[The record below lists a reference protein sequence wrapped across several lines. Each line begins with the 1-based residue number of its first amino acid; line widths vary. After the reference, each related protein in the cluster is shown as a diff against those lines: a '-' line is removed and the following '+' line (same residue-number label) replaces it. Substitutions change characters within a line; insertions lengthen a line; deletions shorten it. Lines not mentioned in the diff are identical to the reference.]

1 MSMNTVPATIA
12 ATTASSSVAA
22 SIRSRSGR
30 AGRERANHQILDDAF
45 GKAADLGGNA
55 VPERAIQCRG
65 LEAERRQVE
74 RAASARRRARLE
86 HPDQMAA
93 HALASMALVD
103 PELLQLRALA
113 PCTTDCA
120 ARQRTRRVPRYAG
133 DRPHVVQRRGGDVGR
148 VEAG

>member
-1 MSMNTVPATIA
+1 MSMNSVTATIA
-12 ATTASSSVAA
+12 AKTASSSVAA

-55 VPERAIQCRG
+55 VPERAIQRRG

-74 RAASARRRARLE
+74 RAASARCRARLE

-103 PELLQLRALA
+103 PELLQFRAFAPRAPERAAGQLA
-113 PCTTDCA
+113 
-120 ARQRTRRVPRYAG
+120 RRVPRDAC
-133 DRPHVVQRRGGDVGR
+133 DRRSEEH
-148 VEAG
+148 